1 VEHENGPSLLIITR
15 QGLPQMQRD
24 ATALENVRRGGY
36 VLLDCSAVPQC
47 IVMATGSEVSLAL
60 EAVQQA
66 QAQGKRVRLVSMP
79 CTEYFDAQDADY
91 RDAVLPPAVRARV
104 AVEAGS
110 TGLWARYVGLDGR
123 VIGIDHYGES
133 GKAPELFKKFGFT
146 ADHVLIHD
154 TEGRHQWLR
163 SNRAQRAARAVR
175 ERQALRAA
183 DRRNQRP
190 GRRPDQRA
198 SDAP

>member
-1 VEHENGPSLLIITR
+1 
-15 QGLPQMQRD
+15 MQRN

-36 VLLDCSAVPQC
+36 VLLDCSAAPQC

-146 ADHVLIHD
+146 ADNVLKAIN
-154 TEGRHQWLR
+154 E
-163 SNRAQRAARAVR
+163 SMA
-175 ERQALRAA
+175 
-183 DRRNQRP
+183 
-190 GRRPDQRA
+190 
-198 SDAP
+198 